1 MNSEQKKLVES
12 TKSQM
17 LDLDLSS
24 IRNEE
29 QCLEQS
35 SFLLRQKVKFDE
47 NLSFDDVE
55 KIDFFLNNFRSI
67 LEDDFHWKQE
77 ENPKL

>member
-35 SFLLRQKVKFDE
+35 SFLLRQKAKFDE

-55 KIDFFLNNFRSI
+55 KIDFFLNNFSSI